1 MISRKAKLGGPVG
14 SLGFLSG
21 LMAKRMASLWRA
33 VMASRFFTA
42 SSPKESTNLLANS
55 YVENHLLNIDDS
67 LLSEMG
73 KLP

>member
-1 MISRKAKLGGPVG
+1 
-14 SLGFLSG
+14 
-21 LMAKRMASLWRA
+21 LMAKIMASLWRA
-33 VMASRFFTA
+33 VMASRFFIA

-67 LLSEMG
+67 LPSEMG